1 MARILLVE
9 DDPAIQNAYQFV
21 LTKAGFTV
29 DVARDGQ
36 EAMALVEN
44 IPDLIFCDMLMPG
57 FSGLDFLREA
67 NPKQRFPQMKIIAV
81 SNIDSSKIK
90 EDAMALG
97 VEKYV
102 IKVNLTPHDLVD
114 LANETLGL
122 TPEKAPSQ

>member
-29 DVARDGQ
+29 DIARDGQ
-36 EAMALVEN
+36 EAMTLVEHV
-44 IPDLIFCDMLMPG
+44 PDLIFCDMLMPG

-67 NPKQRFPQMKIIAV
+67 KPKQRFPQMKIIAV
-81 SNIDSSKIK
+81 SNIDSVKVK
-90 EDAMALG
+90 QDAMALG

-122 TPEKAPSQ
+122 SPVQPAA